1 MSDWEPKIVAFL
13 CNWCS
18 YGAADLAGVGRMEY
32 PSNIR
37 VVRIPCTGRMDPKF
51 FLAALREGAD
61 GVWVSGCHPGEC
73 HYLEGN
79 YYARRKFALFQ
90 NLMEHMGIEPGRL
103 QFSWVSSAESTKF
116 VKVATEVTRA
126 IQSLGPNKTL
136 DKTMPKVA
144 EDVELH

>member
-1 MSDWEPKIVAFL
+1 MSDWEPRIAAFL

-18 YGAADLAGVGRMEY
+18 YGAADLAGVSRMEY
-32 PSNIR
+32 PANIR
-37 VVRIPCTGRMDPKF
+37 VIRIPCTGRMDPKF

-61 GVWVSGCHPGEC
+61 GVWVSGWHPGEC

-90 NLMEHMGIEPGRL
+90 NLMEHMGIEPGRI

-116 VKVATEVTRA
+116 VTVVKEVTGVVKA
-126 IQSLGPNKTL
+126 LGPNQTFLKT
-136 DKTMPKVA
+136 KAKVA
-144 EDVELH
+144 